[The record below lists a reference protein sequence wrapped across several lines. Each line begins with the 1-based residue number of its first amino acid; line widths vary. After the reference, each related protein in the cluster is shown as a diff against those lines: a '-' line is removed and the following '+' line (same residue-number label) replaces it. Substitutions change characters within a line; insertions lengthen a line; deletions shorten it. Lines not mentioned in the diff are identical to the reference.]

1 MLDIS
6 QPWWQFLL
14 RAGHLLAGIVWI
26 GLTYYFNLIQ
36 SEYFQEAVP
45 DARVDIIR
53 KLVPLS
59 LSWSRM
65 AALFTFLSGVL
76 LMFGSGEASGGLS
89 LDIAV
94 GALLGTL
101 MFLNVWFVIWPTHRI
116 ACGLAVGDAAVAG
129 PRAQLASRTNVVF
142 SLAMLLFMVSAAHL
156 PGWRCAM
163 PGRRRWRQSWS
174 SLAWSRRT
182 RSGVGYGRRCSRSA
196 DSRAARRDLRC
207 CCGRSCAWP
216 DSVLVRQQKKV
227 CILARLDIIHRPTI
241 DTRTALPAMP
251 SPDDLHLTDLPSIV
265 PERDEIAPYRRQ
277 PQAEVHEQRKQEPSA
292 PAETVAGVPG
302 VWRALTIAALLC
314 AIAAVAGAAVLFN
327 HTQALERTLAQSNL
341 RIADLEGRLS
351 STDDSVNQSS
361 AAMQVKLKEV
371 AGEVDKLWAS
381 AWRKNGARID
391 ELEAAL
397 KKAGATVDAD
407 HRQLGEIAA
416 AQTKLQQRVA
426 SGEEIAAQLK
436 TLKEQQGS
444 LQSAIGR
451 LNSTMNTLTGTQSAQ
466 ESRLKES
473 EQWVQSNVEFRRQV
487 NQRLTRL
494 ENPPSALQP

>member
-1 MLDIS
+1 
-6 QPWWQFLL
+6 
-14 RAGHLLAGIVWI
+14 
-26 GLTYYFNLIQ
+26 
-36 SEYFQEAVP
+36 
-45 DARVDIIR
+45 
-53 KLVPLS
+53 
-59 LSWSRM
+59 
-65 AALFTFLSGVL
+65 
-76 LMFGSGEASGGLS
+76 
-89 LDIAV
+89 
-94 GALLGTL
+94 
-101 MFLNVWFVIWPTHRI
+101 
-116 ACGLAVGDAAVAG
+116 
-129 PRAQLASRTNVVF
+129 
-142 SLAMLLFMVSAAHL
+142 
-156 PGWRCAM
+156 
-163 PGRRRWRQSWS
+163 
-174 SLAWSRRT
+174 
-182 RSGVGYGRRCSRSA
+182 
-196 DSRAARRDLRC
+196 
-207 CCGRSCAWP
+207 
-216 DSVLVRQQKKV
+216 
-227 CILARLDIIHRPTI
+227 
-241 DTRTALPAMP
+241 MP

-277 PQAEVHEQRKQEPSA
+277 PQAEVHEQRKQESSA

-302 VWRALTIAALLC
+302 AWRALAIAARWC
-314 AIAAVAGAAVLFN
+314 ALAAVAGAAVLFN

-397 KKAGATVDAD
+397 KKTSATADAD
-407 HRQLGEIAA
+407 HKQLGEIAA

-451 LNSTMNTLTGTQSAQ
+451 LNSTMNTLTSTQSAQ
-466 ESRLKES
+466 ESRLKEG

>member
-1 MLDIS
+1 
-6 QPWWQFLL
+6 
-14 RAGHLLAGIVWI
+14 
-26 GLTYYFNLIQ
+26 
-36 SEYFQEAVP
+36 
-45 DARVDIIR
+45 
-53 KLVPLS
+53 
-59 LSWSRM
+59 
-65 AALFTFLSGVL
+65 
-76 LMFGSGEASGGLS
+76 
-89 LDIAV
+89 
-94 GALLGTL
+94 
-101 MFLNVWFVIWPTHRI
+101 
-116 ACGLAVGDAAVAG
+116 
-129 PRAQLASRTNVVF
+129 
-142 SLAMLLFMVSAAHL
+142 
-156 PGWRCAM
+156 
-163 PGRRRWRQSWS
+163 
-174 SLAWSRRT
+174 
-182 RSGVGYGRRCSRSA
+182 
-196 DSRAARRDLRC
+196 
-207 CCGRSCAWP
+207 
-216 DSVLVRQQKKV
+216 
-227 CILARLDIIHRPTI
+227 
-241 DTRTALPAMP
+241 MP

-277 PQAEVHEQRKQEPSA
+277 PQAEVHEQRKQESSA

-302 VWRALTIAALLC
+302 AWRALVELKKPIV
-314 AIAAVAGAAVLFN
+314 AAVAGAAVLFN

-397 KKAGATVDAD
+397 KKTSATADAD
-407 HRQLGEIAA
+407 HKQLGEIAA

-451 LNSTMNTLTGTQSAQ
+451 LNSTMNTLTSTQSAQ
-466 ESRLKES
+466 ESRLKEG